1 MDGRDRT
8 LEVSVDDAERSK
20 RTRIRHGARSM
31 KCERIRE
38 REGIEVE
45 REDALRR
52 FILAVVSQLARRNIT
67 ERWRAPQ
74 TKFNLGEAEQVCF
87 F

>member
-52 FILAVVSQLARRNIT
+52 FILAVVSKTR
-67 ERWRAPQ
+67 P
-74 TKFNLGEAEQVCF
+74 TKHYGKMASAANEI
-87 F
+87 